1 MGSGKQC
8 KFSRTMHYFLLY
20 LPETNSYFI
29 NKSLNPQVSCR
40 HQLSRAYNPT
50 RQDYET
56 NPLYQDI
63 RKYGKEAFIVRYCL
77 EMPEWAECRA
87 HYVQNTEPNEKIYH
101 YVLEEMMKEP
111 IPPIKPEP
119 RKKRIENEQ

>member
-1 MGSGKQC
+1 MGSGKQR
-8 KFSRTMHYFLLY
+8 KFSREMEFFVLY
-20 LPETNSYFI
+20 HQETNSYFV
-29 NKSLNPQVSCR
+29 NKSKNPTVSAR
-40 HQLSRAYNPT
+40 HQFSRAFNPT

-87 HYVQNTEPNEKIYH
+87 HYVRNTEPNEEIYQKI
-101 YVLEEMMKEP
+101 LAMREEAT
-111 IPPIKPEP
+111 PPIKPEP
-119 RKKRIENEQ
+119 RKKRIENER

>member
-1 MGSGKQC
+1 MGSGRQK
-8 KFSRTMHYFLLY
+8 KHIKTMEFFILY
-20 LPETNSYFI
+20 HSPTNSYFV
-29 NKSLNPQVSCR
+29 NKSKSPATSAR
-40 HQLSRAYNPT
+40 HQFSRAFNPT

-87 HYVQNTEPNEKIYH
+87 HYVRNTEPNEEIYQK
-101 YVLEEMMKEP
+101 VLAMREEAT
-111 IPPIKPEP
+111 PPIKPEP
-119 RKKRIENEQ
+119 RKKRIENAE